1 MAFELLNQL
10 LESKGIKTDAKKSST
25 PLKEARVKETDV
37 LYNEIDTLVE
47 SAIRETLSS
56 TILESFD
63 GGELKRNLSIIESS
77 VFSEKQTSNFIE
89 ETIDPILETVGTI
102 NSNRIV
108 KNPSNKIKGVLLPV
122 YEIALTLE
130 AARMGALTAESL
142 EDKCLKEEVDPNA
155 QELEDVINSSID
167 QTYDMGKKKDIGI
180 MATEPTSRMYDKV
193 VREVTDEQLVDV
205 EQNLKNNMQ
214 KIPADGGGSAPSQS
228 ERHAD
233 EVDFKKASD
242 IKSYEGKEAGTDD
255 KLFTTTEEKLNE
267 MSAIGKIIHKL
278 YEMMDQEEGA
288 DVEPKE
294 NLKDT
299 NLKTF
304 TGEEAGLEGPGANAG
319 SGELGADGISDEA
332 IVENQINLS
341 RFLLATI
348 FKEYGITNDVIKKAL
363 VREAVH
369 YLFKYGV
376 RNIYPAVSD
385 VSHLVTEQ
393 NKARDISNGEL
404 KSAKAIVEASKP
416 VLTKTHRKQI
426 LEKSIDMLKA
436 IKNSKSLNESAN
448 GTSYETVVMEAVS
461 NITKASDIE
470 RTRQAF
476 RFRMNKFNENV
487 KVKVVNGWS
496 FKDGNLSEAAKQTK
510 DYITVK
516 RYIKEAPE
524 LKTYF
529 NTLKEE
535 SPIAKC
541 SFKKS
546 VLNNDSLVSAS
557 IMTEVALIWNVIRE
571 NYYNKKPLNVK
582 LSAINTMLET
592 SNTYASMFSA
602 MRNPKAGKQV
612 LESFRYRLQ
621 TLKDKITFRLK
632 NK

>member
-10 LESKGIKTDAKKSST
+10 LESKGVKTDAKKSST

-47 SAIRETLSS
+47 GAIRETLSS

-63 GGELKRNLSIIESS
+63 GGELKRNLSIVESS
-77 VFSEKQTSNFIE
+77 IFTEKQTASFIE

-130 AARMGALTAESL
+130 SARLGALTAESL
-142 EDKCLKEEVDPNA
+142 EDKCIKEEVDPNA

-167 QTYDMGKKKDIGI
+167 QTYDMGKDKDPAI
-180 MATEPTSRMYDKV
+180 MNTEPTTRMYDKV
-193 VREVTDEQLVDV
+193 VKEVTDEQLVDT
-205 EQNLKNNMQ
+205 EQHLKNSMQ
-214 KIPADGGGSAPSQS
+214 KISADGGGSAPSQA

-267 MSAIGKIIHKL
+267 MTAIGKIIHKL
-278 YEMMDQEEGA
+278 YEMIDEEEGM

-294 NLKDT
+294 NIKDT
-299 NLKTF
+299 NIKTYS
-304 TGEEAGLEGPGANAG
+304 GEEAGTEGPGANAG
-319 SGELGADGISDEA
+319 PGELGADGISDEA

-341 RFLLATI
+341 RYLLATI
-348 FKEYGITNDVIKKAL
+348 FKEYGITDDKVKKAL

-376 RNIYPAVSD
+376 RNLYPAVSD

-393 NKARDISNGEL
+393 NKARDISNGQL
-404 KSAKAIVEASKP
+404 NSAKAIVEASKP
-416 VLTKTHRKQI
+416 TLTKAHRKQI
-426 LEKSIDMLKA
+426 LEKSIDMLTA
-436 IKNSKSLNESAN
+436 IKNSKSLNENATASN
-448 GTSYETVVMEAVS
+448 ENLVMEAVS
-461 NITKASDIE
+461 GITRASDVE

-476 RFRMNKFNENV
+476 RYRMNKFNEDV
-487 KVKVVNGWS
+487 KAKVVKGWS
-496 FKDGNLSEAAKQTK
+496 FKDSNLSEAAKQTK

-524 LKTYF
+524 LKAYF
-529 NTLKEE
+529 STLKEE

-546 VLNNDSLVSAS
+546 LLNNDSLVTAS
-557 IMTEVALIWNVIRE
+557 IMTEVALIWNIIRE

-582 LSAINTMLET
+582 LSAVNTMLET
-592 SNTYASMFSA
+592 SNVYSNMFSA
-602 MRNPKAGKQV
+602 MRNPKSGKQV
-612 LESFRYRLQ
+612 LESFQYRLQ
-621 TLKDKITFRLK
+621 TLKDRITFRMK
-632 NK
+632 NNK